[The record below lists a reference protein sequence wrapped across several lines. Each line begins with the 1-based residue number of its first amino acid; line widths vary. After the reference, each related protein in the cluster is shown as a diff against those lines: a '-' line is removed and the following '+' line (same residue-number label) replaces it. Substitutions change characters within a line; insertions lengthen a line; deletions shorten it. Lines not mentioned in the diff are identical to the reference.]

1 MNDRFARAAVAA
13 ALVAVSAAVASCGGA
28 SDDDGPGIVD
38 PNATKRTVAIA
49 GGSGNG
55 RVTSSPGTIDCR
67 ITNGVAS
74 GTCTDLFSDKSS
86 VTLTATPESDQL
98 FKAWGG
104 GDCSGGGSC
113 ALTLTKNVSVS
124 AGFVGKVVTLQL
136 TYQTPTTDDGAA
148 LIVITGPAITSI
160 TPGSGLQIA
169 QRTRTSDG
177 KAVMLVR
184 GNLTSGGLGT
194 VSVSG
199 LDADKAFSA
208 VVEQVAA
215 RQNADPKIS
224 YAQRTNLSAYT
235 VSIR

>member
-1 MNDRFARAAVAA
+1 MDLAALRAA
-13 ALVAVSAAVASCGGA
+13 SASRFFTA
-28 SDDDGPGIVD
+28 
-38 PNATKRTVAIA
+38 
-49 GGSGNG
+49 
-55 RVTSSPGTIDCR
+55 TSSPGTIDCR

-74 GTCTDLFSDKSS
+74 GTCTDLFSDKTN

-98 FKAWGG
+98 FKAWS
-104 GDCSGGGSC
+104 GDCSGSTC
-113 ALTLTKNVSVS
+113 AFTLTKNASVS

-160 TPGSGLQIA
+160 TAGSGLQIA

-199 LDADKAFSA
+199 LDADKTFSA

-224 YAQRTNLSAYT
+224 YAQRTNLSGYT